1 MMLTG
6 ARLGKQVIW
15 HRRVPVGSCFPALG
29 SVSLFDNLSDV
40 DELFDVGI
48 GRESSI
54 EKYSFFPVSIAIMS
68 PVLNDMISVICA
80 MYLQNCSISWGSS
93 IFSAGIE

>member
-1 MMLTG
+1 MPDG
-6 ARLGKQVIW
+6 
-15 HRRVPVGSCFPALG
+15 
-29 SVSLFDNLSDV
+29 DDV
-40 DELFDVGI
+40 FDVGI

-80 MYLQNCSISWGSS
+80 MYLQNSSISWGSS
-93 IFSAGIE
+93 IFSAGME